1 MSSKKEDEL
10 FSSLKARL
18 RVHDGIVQLCHIP
31 PYYACGAAEYGIIRT
46 MKTNKILRAAFVA
59 ASIASACTLQAKQLK
74 VLMIGNSFSI
84 CVLKEMPQ
92 CAASAGETLDL
103 ASLYIGGCPFDRH
116 WENVEKAGD
125 PDFKPYGFSYNY
137 ASVKDQKDA
146 PVAKLGKH
154 TNIPQA
160 LVADKWDVVTIQ
172 QASPK
177 SPFYEQYQPYADNL
191 IAKIRELAPKA
202 EIVIQETWSYT
213 PYSGFLKSHNMTPA
227 TMHAAIKESYGKL
240 AAKHKLRIIP
250 TGDAVQLYRDKLPVS
265 YGNILSQKE
274 IAALKQPET
283 IDFHGDPAGNA
294 SWKKGRKG
302 QKDADKIKLRIDA
315 SHLNSEGHYLQAC
328 TWLAALFGTDVT
340 KLTYAP
346 DALAPE
352 RAKLMRA
359 CAAEA
364 VSAEN
369 AARTKR

>member
-1 MSSKKEDEL
+1 
-10 FSSLKARL
+10 
-18 RVHDGIVQLCHIP
+18 
-31 PYYACGAAEYGIIRT
+31 
-46 MKTNKILRAAFVA
+46 MKTKTFLRAAIAAACAVTVSA
-59 ASIASACTLQAKQLK
+59 ASAKQLK
-74 VLMIGNSFSI
+74 ILMIGNSFSI

-125 PDFKPYGFSYNY
+125 PEFKPYSFSYNY
-137 ASVKDQKDA
+137 ASVKEQKDA
-146 PVAKLGKH
+146 PIAKLGKH

-160 LVADKWDVVTIQ
+160 LVADKWDIVTIQ

-177 SPFYEQYQPYADNL
+177 SPFYEKYQPYADNL
-191 IAKIRELAPKA
+191 IAKIRELAPQA

-213 PYSGFLKSHNMTPA
+213 PYSGFFKANKMTPA

-265 YGNILSQKE
+265 YGNIFTQKE
-274 IAALKQPET
+274 IAAIKKPDT
-283 IDFHGDPAGNA
+283 IDFHGDPAGNS

-302 QKDADKIKLRIDA
+302 QKDADEVKLRIDA

-340 KLTYAP
+340 KLAYKP
-346 DALAPE
+346 ENLAPE
-352 RAKLMRA
+352 KAKLMRA

-364 VSAEN
+364 VAAEI
-369 AARTKR
+369 AARAKR